1 MCGCV
6 CVCVCVCVFVGLAKK
21 FLWVFF
27 VKMLWKNLNGT
38 FGQPNIQMWKTG
50 FLDMVA
56 FNKVPF

>member
-1 MCGCV
+1 MCV
-6 CVCVCVCVFVGLAKK
+6 CVYLLGWPKSSFG
-21 FLWVFF
+21 FFF

-50 FLDMVA
+50 FLDMAA